1 MSLLEFILRR
11 KIAVGL
17 LVVFVFIIGFYS
29 LNKLDQELMPPISF
43 DMTVV
48 QVDAGEMS
56 VLDVENNVTE
66 QIEQTLNG
74 IDGVESHSSATY
86 IGRSSITVFIEEGRG
101 EEVHKNIEAAV
112 LPLQAQLPGVQ
123 NIGTFQMSTN
133 QPFEFFMEI
142 SNGKMEDITSFAQN
156 IVKPRLEA
164 LPEVRE
170 VQFDGLEENEIM
182 VQLKSD
188 QLEKFAVDS
197 QAIMQTI
204 QQSNLLTSLGELS
217 EEANEPTLRWNTSL
231 ETVED
236 VRNILIPTNDGV
248 KALSELADI
257 RLQVRDISSGV
268 WKDGSQEVVLVQ
280 IGRVAD
286 VTQIEMAAAVRAEVQ
301 NIREEALVKD
311 FQFEEIVAQA
321 DYVSESVDG
330 VTSNILIGG
339 LLAIIVLFL
348 FLRNIRATI
357 IIGISIP
364 LSILLTFAC
373 MWFLGYSI
381 NMLSLI
387 ALGLGIGMMVDA
399 SIVILESIYRKKEQ
413 GRSNTDA
420 VLQGVKEVASA
431 VIASMLT
438 TIVVFLPIGL
448 LGGEAGK
455 FMIILSVV
463 VIVTL
468 VSSVLVS
475 FTLIPSLSENFLK
488 LTERQKVKRES
499 RIIRSYGNFIQWL
512 TNKKRRRYGVIFL
525 FFIMFSG
532 SLALVTKV
540 PMTIMPDVYN
550 RYAEIMVTLESGV
563 TPEEKNE
570 IAEEV
575 NRKLEQIPDVRDAF
589 VLDQIEFMFILINMT
604 SEEEATLE
612 QKEVNERIMSALRD
626 LEETHPVEGV
636 TSAMGM
642 GASYPVQLEISGDS
656 LEELGNLS
664 ENLISELNRVDGI
677 VGTTTSMEKMLEE
690 QLIVLNEEEMQKDGI
705 TPLQLYGQLNT
716 LTASTPVGSLKDED
730 GTLLF
735 LSSDITMSS
744 KNDFLNVSI
753 QTPQGEEMISKYIE
767 LETVEA
773 PTQIDRKEGQRVLKV
788 LANIEDRDLGS
799 VNRDVQSLLDSFTT
813 PDGYTVSVSG
823 SLEEQQEAITDM
835 ILILTI
841 AIFLV
846 YVVMAVQ
853 FNHLLHP
860 IIVMTIIPLT
870 FTGVILGLLL
880 TQRELSIMSGMGVI
894 MLIGIVLN
902 NAILLIDRAKQLK
915 LENHTAKQ
923 AIVEAGMNRMRP
935 IFMTTLTTIGG
946 MLPLAISTGAASN
959 YQAPLAT
966 VVISGLLFSTL
977 ITLVLIPAVY
987 MLFHD
992 IGNGVRK
999 VFKKKEKENKA
1010 EKVA

>member
-1 MSLLEFILRR
+1 
-11 KIAVGL
+11 
-17 LVVFVFIIGFYS
+17 
-29 LNKLDQELMPPISF
+29 MPPISF